1 MNVNTKIGNFK
12 FIHQHRS
19 YILKTNF
26 KAKRRLYWGLKQAK
40 FEDEFFFYPMGV
52 LKSKKKKIL
61 IKLKFVELRTI
72 LINVSLVDYLEFF
85 CLVFTIIS
93 LI

>member
-26 KAKRRLYWGLKQAK
+26 KANEDYIGDYNKRNSRMN
-40 FEDEFFFYPMGV
+40 FFLSNGSV
-52 LKSKKKKIL
+52 EKLKKKIL

-72 LINVSLVDYLEFF
+72 LINVSLVDYLEFY